1 MSKPEI
7 SRRSLLSS
15 SALLGSYLAL
25 EGCNSVKAATIT
37 QEVPWTPD
45 AANPPQPVTQ
55 GAYQFLADEEAAFI
69 DAATARLIPADELG
83 PGAKEAG
90 ATTFIDR
97 QLAGPFGSA
106 ATWYMQ
112 GPWEN
117 GADTQGYQSRLTP
130 GQLYR
135 AAIKAID
142 DHCRNSFDG
151 KTFSQLSP
159 NDQDNI
165 LSGLE
170 KGEIE
175 LEGIKAKLF
184 FETFLQN
191 TIESFF
197 ADPLYGG
204 NRDMA
209 GWKLIG
215 FPGAHY
221 DYREYVSKHNQ
232 KLDIPPV
239 GIKGRPGWKPA

>member
-1 MSKPEI
+1 MAKSGI

-25 EGCNSVKAATIT
+25 EGCNSVNAATIT
-37 QEVPWTPD
+37 QQVPWTPD
-45 AANPPQPVTQ
+45 SADPPQTIAP
-55 GAYQFLADEEAAFI
+55 GSYQFLTTEEAVFI

-90 ATTFIDR
+90 AAVFIDR
-97 QLAGPFGSA
+97 QLAGPFGDA
-106 ATWYMQ
+106 AAWYMQ
-112 GPWEN
+112 GPW
-117 GADTQGYQSRLTP
+117 GDGTDSQGFQSRLTP
-130 GQLYR
+130 AQSYR

-142 DHCRNSFDG
+142 DHCRNAFGG

-159 NDQDNI
+159 EDQDSV
-165 LSGLE
+165 LGGLE
-170 KGEIE
+170 KGSLE
-175 LEGIKAKLF
+175 LGSIKSKAF
-184 FETFLQN
+184 FEMFLQN
-191 TIESFF
+191 TVESFF
-197 ADPLYGG
+197 ADPIYGG

-221 DYREYVSKHNQ
+221 DYREFVSKHNQ
-232 KLDIPPV
+232 KLDIQPV